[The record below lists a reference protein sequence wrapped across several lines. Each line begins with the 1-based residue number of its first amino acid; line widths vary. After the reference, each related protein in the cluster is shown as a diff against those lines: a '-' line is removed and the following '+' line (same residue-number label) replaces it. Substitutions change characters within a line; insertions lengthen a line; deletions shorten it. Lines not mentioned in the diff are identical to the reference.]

1 MANTL
6 LPIEERNLTPD
17 QVELLDKRRRRGQ
30 LFLVLC
36 LQTLIV
42 GTLVTLWTGQDWTLS
57 PGWTKPMVY
66 WDAIMFTLSLVFG
79 VLGVR
84 LKRGS
89 KEFISYEGLR
99 QPTGGGWRVGVTSLE
114 CNPAVLPVALMVRSS
129 KVDDGPSAMWSKTRI
144 V

>member
-17 QVELLDKRRRRGQ
+17 QVELLDRRRRRGQ

-36 LQTLIV
+36 LQTFVV

-57 PGWTKPMVY
+57 PGFAHPMVY
-66 WDAIMFTLSLVFG
+66 WDAAVFTLSLVFG
-79 VLGVR
+79 LAGIR

-89 KEFISYEGLR
+89 NEFLSY
-99 QPTGGGWRVGVTSLE
+99 
-114 CNPAVLPVALMVRSS
+114 
-129 KVDDGPSAMWSKTRI
+129 
-144 V
+144 